1 MAKSARQILSCVFG
15 SGITRVRKGNF
26 DRRLYQPN
34 APKSRNAS
42 VYRCL
47 VTLCSWRRI
56 GLVAGCI
63 CFPQIPLA
71 DELDVQVQYDAALTC
86 ALYHRM
92 IAGAL
97 KASDAG
103 VLFDGAEVRA
113 VNAWRETQALGRT
126 LGMDEE
132 ALQWDWSDQLQVFN
146 QIINFNY
153 RNIRQLKVRYQD
165 RCYR

>member
-1 MAKSARQILSCVFG
+1 MS
-15 SGITRVRKGNF
+15 
-26 DRRLYQPN
+26 
-34 APKSRNAS
+34 
-42 VYRCL
+42 RCL
-47 VTLCSWRRI
+47 ATLCAWRRI
-56 GLVAGCI
+56 GLVAWCI

-71 DELDVQVQYDAALTC
+71 DELDVQVQYYAALTC
-86 ALYHRM
+86 AVCHRM

-126 LGMDEE
+126 LGVDEE
-132 ALQWDWSDQLQVFN
+132 TLQWDWSDQLQVFN
-146 QIINFNY
+146 QIINFIY
-153 RNIRQLKVRYQD
+153 WNIRQLKVRYQD